1 MSERTD
7 PEGLPPI
14 PEPDDRREPAKL
26 DRPRSLLQRWRQRPR
41 TKAMETLETVV
52 LAGGIAWFVHAFIA
66 ASFYIPS
73 ESMLP
78 GLEINDRLLAEKL
91 SYRFHP
97 PRRGDIVV
105 FDPPPKATALAGNA
119 VIKRVVGLPGE
130 TIAIHSGL
138 VFIDG
143 QPLTEPYTLAMP
155 AYPEP
160 DWHALGMAG
169 GRIPSDA
176 VFVMG
181 DNRNN
186 SADSHVWG
194 TLPIDHIIGH
204 AVFRFWPIPRIG
216 PVS

>member
-1 MSERTD
+1 MSK
-7 PEGLPPI
+7 PPV
-14 PEPDDRREPAKL
+14 P
-26 DRPRSLLQRWRQRPR
+26 DRPASALVRWWRRPR
-41 TKAMETLETVV
+41 TKAQETVETVV
-52 LAGGIAWFVHAFIA
+52 FAGAIAYVVHAFIA

-78 GLEINDRLLAEKL
+78 GLEVNDRLLAEKL

-105 FDPPPKATALAGNA
+105 FDPPPKATILAGAA
-119 VIKRVVGLPGE
+119 VIKRVIGLPGE
-130 TIAIHSGL
+130 TIGIRSGL

-143 QPLTEPYTLAMP
+143 QPLSEPYIKEMP
-155 AYPEP
+155 AYLEP

-169 GRIPSDA
+169 GRIPPGA

-204 AVFRFWPIPRIG
+204 AVFRFWPPSRIG